1 MIERVEY
8 DEFGLFHENAAEYG
22 IVDDGPPTVRR
33 EFVEMGDGRRLS
45 ALVWGTDEPE
55 LVFVHGGAQNA
66 HTWDTVALALGRSM
80 IAVDL
85 PGHGHSDGPGDHP
98 EGQLSAPGNARD
110 VATVIE
116 ALAPRAK
123 CVIGMSL
130 GGMTSIALAGQR
142 PDLVRALVL
151 VDITPG
157 VNAHKSR
164 AISNFVNGP
173 KTFPSF
179 AEILARTIE
188 HNPTRTEASLRRG
201 ILHNAL
207 QLEDGSWVWRYRRF
221 DAPNPLDAPP
231 PPAATA
237 GPTDGADRLETAYS
251 PLWDIIAGYEG
262 PLMLVRGM
270 LPQSVVDDAD
280 EDQLR
285 ELQPSARIERVEQ
298 AGHSVQG
305 DTPIELAALIDA
317 FVLGD
322 AGGNGG
328 GDAE

>member
-22 IVDDGPPTVRR
+22 IAYDGPPAVRR
-33 EFVEMGDGRRLS
+33 EFVQMGDGRRLG
-45 ALVWGTDEPE
+45 ALVWGMGDPE

-85 PGHGHSDGPGDHP
+85 PGHGYSDGPGDHP

-110 VATVIE
+110 VARVIE

-142 PDLVRALVL
+142 PDLVRSLVL

-157 VNAHKSR
+157 VNEHKSR

-207 QLEDGSWVWRYRRF
+207 QIEDGSWVWRYRRF
-221 DAPNPLDAPP
+221 DAPNALDAPP
-231 PPAATA
+231 PPTPAA
-237 GPTDGADRLETAYS
+237 GPDDAVDRLETAYS
-251 PLWDIIAGYEG
+251 PLWDIIADYGG

-280 EDQLR
+280 EDRMR
-285 ELQPSARIERVEQ
+285 ELRPSARIERIAQ

-305 DTPIELAALIDA
+305 DTPIELAALIDE
-317 FVLGD
+317 FVAVD
-322 AGGNGG
+322 
-328 GDAE
+328 